1 MRAPSGKKK
10 RLASP
15 ASIPHTGTSALI
27 PGVGS
32 SPTLAGSRSG
42 VGATSPAFGSFR
54 TGEVPDPLRRGQILQ
69 GFSHLGEAGGCLVVQ
84 IALVG
89 EFDGRLG
96 LLCQVEQEDEQHAT
110 AGDGEGGEGGQDP
123 EHVQQG
129 SQDKCSS
136 THAQERHARNRPGAV
151 VYALQGSVRK
161 HFSPP
166 SPKPTRMAPQE
177 GRQALRYQAMLRER
191 RASSYY
197 HPAGACWVL

>member
-42 VGATSPAFGSFR
+42 VGATSPAFGSFTEPGR
-54 TGEVPDPLRRGQILQ
+54 CQIP
-69 GFSHLGEAGGCLVVQ
+69 SEEARSSRASR
-84 IALVG
+84 IS
-89 EFDGRLG
+89 EKR
-96 LLCQVEQEDEQHAT
+96 EDEQHAT

-129 SQDKCSS
+129 RQDQCSS
-136 THAQERHARNRPGAV
+136 THAQERHARHRPGAV

-197 HPAGACWVL
+197 HPAGACWVF